1 MSSHLAR
8 MLFLALAAATMFTV
22 SSASADSPL
31 IDQGRA
37 ALTRGDA
44 DAAIVLLEKAVAQ
57 APKNAEAHYV
67 LANAYGAKAQEGGML
82 GGAKFGGKALAEDE
96 KAVALDPKYVEPR
109 YSLVQMYASAPAMM
123 GGSTEK
129 ALEQAKAI
137 KAIDTVLGHR
147 AYAFI
152 YSKQNKL
159 DLAKKEYLDAIHEQ
173 PSSPKAHSF
182 FGQYLLNTEK
192 NYGAAFA
199 EFEAALTV
207 DPDYM
212 PAFYHLGRTAAQAD
226 SNLARGEESLKK
238 YLGYTPKPGEPS
250 LANTTY
256 YLGLIY
262 EKEGKK
268 EDAKRTYEEALKLNP
283 TLKDAADALK
293 RVS

>member
-57 APKNAEAHYV
+57 APKNAEAHYA

-129 ALEQAKAI
+129 ALEQAKETSASLKTI
-137 KAIDTVLGHR
+137 
-147 AYAFI
+147 
-152 YSKQNKL
+152 QNSMFYEA
-159 DLAKKEYLDAIHEQ
+159 DLADRL
-173 PSSPKAHSF
+173 
-182 FGQYLLNTEK
+182 
-192 NYGAAFA
+192 
-199 EFEAALTV
+199 
-207 DPDYM
+207 
-212 PAFYHLGRTAAQAD
+212 R
-226 SNLARGEESLKK
+226 ARGVLRTFNKVDK
-238 YLGYTPKPGEPS
+238 IGEAKF
-250 LANTTY
+250 ANN
-256 YLGLIY
+256 
-262 EKEGKK
+262 
-268 EDAKRTYEEALKLNP
+268 R
-283 TLKDAADALK
+283 
-293 RVS
+293 R